1 MKSAINANVAS
12 RDGTVIA
19 HERTGRGPALILVD
33 AAGHYREFSS
43 FTGLIDLLAREFTV
57 FHYDRRGRGASTDIA
72 VRGCPQVD
80 DLVALIEAAGGSAF
94 VHAFLIRWPARAARR
109 QRRSAHRP
117 DGPARALIEQDE
129 DRSAQ
134 RRFTTE
140 LPTSSMQASQHA
152 RWSST

>member
-1 MKSAINANVAS
+1 M
-12 RDGTVIA
+12 
-19 HERTGRGPALILVD
+19 
-33 AAGHYREFSS
+33 
-43 FTGLIDLLAREFTV
+43 
-57 FHYDRRGRGASTDIA
+57 FHYDRRGRGASTDTPPYA
-72 VRGCPQVD
+72 VAREVD

-94 VHAFLIRWPARAARR
+94 VYAFSSGGLLALHAANAGLPIA
-109 QRRSAHRP
+109 S